1 MSILDEKTIENLSD
15 SPGVYIFRDKAN
27 RIVYIGKAKNI
38 KERVKSYIKIGKKD
52 LKTEHLAENIAHIE
66 TILTRNEKEAFIL
79 ENNLIKEHKPRY
91 NINLKDDKTYIS
103 LKLTI
108 QEPFPALYATRK
120 IQDDGA
126 MYFGPY
132 PGIGDIKDVMKTIQ
146 TLYPVRRCKNT
157 VFKKRKRACIL
168 FQMGKCPAPCE
179 GKIKEEKYRDIISE
193 LVDFLS
199 GSNRRLLDN
208 LTKQIEKAASEWR
221 FEDAK
226 VLRDR
231 YETIKRL
238 TEKQSV
244 HEHLGKN
251 RDVWGFLGE
260 DGRLK
265 AVVLNFRR
273 GVLISKK
280 TFHEPYVSDL
290 MDDAISSLLFQY
302 YNTRPV
308 PEEIILSQDIED
320 MDMLENLLRERKNV
334 LIHIKTQKDAASRPL
349 VALAIE
355 NLYEE
360 KEHIP
365 LDRAFKS
372 VLHLKK
378 EPLRIEAYDISH
390 THGKNPTGVMVV
402 FESFKA
408 KKDGYRVFH
417 IRSASTMDDTS
428 SIMEVL
434 SRRFKDPE
442 IRPLPDLLI
451 IDGGKA
457 QLSSAFKVV
466 KDMGVD
472 IDMISIAKG
481 EKRHA
486 MKDLIYIPKR
496 KNPVLMPPSSPVFKT
511 IVKIRDEAHRFA
523 ISSHKRWKKRD
534 DLN

>member
-1 MSILDEKTIENLSD
+1 MIDERIIENLSD
-15 SPGVYIFRDKAN
+15 SSGVYIFKDKEN

-38 KERVKSYIKIGKKD
+38 RERVKSYIKAGKKD
-52 LKTEHLAENIAHIE
+52 VKTEHLAENIAQIE
-66 TILTRNEKEAFIL
+66 TILTGNEKEAFLL

-103 LKLTI
+103 LKLTV
-108 QEPFPALYATRK
+108 QETFPALFTTRK
-120 IQDDGA
+120 IQEDGA

-132 PGIGDIKDVMKTIQ
+132 PDIGDIKEVMKIIQ
-146 TLYPVRRCKNT
+146 TFYPVRRCKNT

-179 GKIKEEKYRDIISE
+179 GRIEEEKYREIISE

-199 GSNRRLLDN
+199 GRNRKILDN
-208 LTKQIEKAASEWR
+208 LTKQIERAASEWR

-226 VLRDR
+226 ALRDR

-238 TEKQSV
+238 TEKQNV
-244 HEHLGKN
+244 HEHLGKD
-251 RDVWGFLGE
+251 RDVWGFLCE
-260 DGRLK
+260 EGRLK
-265 AVVLNFRR
+265 AVVLSFRR

-280 TFHEPYVSDL
+280 TFKEPYVSDL
-290 MDDAISSLLFQY
+290 MDDAISSLLFQF

-308 PEEIILSQDIED
+308 PDEIILSQDIED
-320 MDMLENLLRERKNV
+320 MGILENFLRDKKNA
-334 LIHIKTQKDAASRPL
+334 ITRIKGQKDAASRPL
-349 VALAIE
+349 VALAIQ

-360 KEHIP
+360 KEQTP
-365 LDRAFKS
+365 LDRAFKRM
-372 VLHLKK
+372 LHLRK

-402 FESFKA
+402 FESFKP

-417 IRSASTMDDTS
+417 IRGPSTMDDTS
-428 SIMEVL
+428 SIMEVI
-434 SRRFKDPE
+434 SRRLKDPD
-442 IRPLPDLLI
+442 IMPLPDLFI

-457 QLSSAFKVV
+457 QLSSALKVL
-466 KDMGVD
+466 KEMGKD
-472 IDMISIAKG
+472 IDIISIAKG

-486 MKDLIYIPKR
+486 MKDLIYIPMR

-523 ISSHKRWKKRD
+523 ISSHRRWKKRD
-534 DLN
+534 DIS